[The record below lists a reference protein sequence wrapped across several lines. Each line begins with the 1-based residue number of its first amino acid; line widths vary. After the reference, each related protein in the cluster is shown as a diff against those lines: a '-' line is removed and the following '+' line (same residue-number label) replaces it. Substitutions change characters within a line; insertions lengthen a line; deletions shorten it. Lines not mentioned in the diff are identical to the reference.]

1 MDDLQGVTLVNM
13 LHDGAML
20 EDVRAMLMMTLKI
33 VLPIL
38 SAGLVIGLVISI
50 IQAVTSIQ
58 DQSLSF
64 TPKLIV
70 MISVVVVMLPWTVQR
85 LIEFAQLMFTL
96 GT

>member
-1 MDDLQGVTLVNM
+1 VTLVNM

-85 LIEFAQLMFTL
+85 LMEFAQLMFTL